1 MEKIEKQINKL
12 INEIEECAGTFE
24 KLKNEYNV
32 TYVKESDYEESA
44 LKLRLTSVVEAPP
57 EYDLLKDYAYENF
70 DDEDELNRELERIE
84 SEFVEKDKNKIQRF
98 KEHNVLNE
106 KEDYVHSYTC
116 KTTELLFSTFKK
128 LKEQA
133 KFLITLVDNNKQK
146 ELTRRVDAIEIEKI
160 QAKKFITVKEFTEI
174 YDRSSEWQRN
184 RRNKIHN
191 RLPFRQEKKGGKVLY
206 EIEEVEIW
214 FKNNS

>member
-1 MEKIEKQINKL
+1 MDKIEKQINKL

-32 TYVKESDYEESA
+32 TYVRESDYEESA
-44 LKLRLTSVVEAPP
+44 LKLRLTSVVEAPNEDDIDKP
-57 EYDLLKDYAYENF
+57 LKF
-70 DDEDELNRELERIE
+70 
-84 SEFVEKDKNKIQRF
+84 EF
-98 KEHNVLNE
+98 HNMLNE
-106 KEDYVHSYTC
+106 KEDYIHSYTC
-116 KTTELLFSTFKK
+116 KTTELLFSTFRK

-146 ELTRRVDAIEIEKI
+146 ELTKRVDAIEIEKI